1 VLIMRDVLAWP
12 AAETA
17 ALLEMSVASVNSAL
31 QRARPALREHL
42 PRHRTQWTASA
53 QPSQEE
59 RKILQ
64 RYMDAAEQSDLTA
77 MADMLSRDAQ
87 LTMPPNPLWF
97 TDRAAILT
105 FIAPSFDPGS
115 PQYIGRWRHLPTR
128 ANGQPALAGYLQ
140 RPGTTVYRAQVLDV
154 LRIEDGKIAEITS
167 FEPHLFPAF
176 ALPLTISD
184 PPSGPDTETDR

>member
-1 VLIMRDVLAWP
+1 MRDVLAWP

-115 PQYIGRWRHLPTR
+115 PQYIRRWRHLPTR